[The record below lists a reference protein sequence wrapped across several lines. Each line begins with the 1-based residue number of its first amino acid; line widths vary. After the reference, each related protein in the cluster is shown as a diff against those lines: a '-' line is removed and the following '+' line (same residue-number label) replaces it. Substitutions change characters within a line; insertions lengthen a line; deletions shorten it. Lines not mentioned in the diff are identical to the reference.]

1 MPVPKD
7 QPDMT
12 TADHR
17 ASRLPPFPE
26 LLGCS
31 IVETSPERVIF
42 RAKVTEALLNRN
54 GVLHGG
60 AILGMADSAGGQL
73 ASANLQPGKATTTI
87 ESKTNF
93 LRPIRLGDEVT
104 ITSVPLHL
112 GRATMLI
119 ETTITRPDGTVAAI
133 VTQTQMTLDWVA
145 G

>member
-1 MPVPKD
+1 
-7 QPDMT
+7 MT
-12 TADHR
+12 TADQR

-31 IVETSPERVIF
+31 IVEISPERVVF
-42 RAKVTEALLNRN
+42 QARVTEALLNRN

-73 ASANLQPGKATTTI
+73 ATANLPAGKATTTI

-93 LRPIRLGDEVT
+93 LRPVRLGDLVT
-104 ITSVPLHL
+104 ITAVPLHL
-112 GRATMLI
+112 GRTTMLI
-119 ETTITRPDGTVAAI
+119 ETTITRPDGKVAAI